1 MRVCVCFCLC
11 CRILQAR
18 QACSHYLLAVLLSTS
33 GFHNEEHTK
42 AIKRKVCVCVR
53 VSLFLLQST
62 PSSPSLQPLLTLP
75 TTLEP
80 ISFSRR
86 SIYRLEGKPKRG
98 FLEEHAKQT
107 VKTKNEARH
116 AATHEHHETNARKK
130 SRKDETR
137 EGRFEIFSRVF
148 LSWACVSLFSPL
160 AF

>member
-1 MRVCVCFCLC
+1 MRACVCFCLC
-11 CRILQAR
+11 CRILQAH

-33 GFHNEEHTK
+33 GFHSEEHTK

-86 SIYRLEGKPKRG
+86 SIYRLESKPKRG
-98 FLEEHAKQT
+98 VLEEHAKQT

-116 AATHEHHETNARKK
+116 AATHEHHETNARKNK
-130 SRKDETR
+130 QKRRKAR
-137 EGRFEIFSRVF
+137 RAI
-148 LSWACVSLFSPL
+148 
-160 AF
+160 